1 MAKNA
6 VTPEVLE
13 SIVVKIT
20 DKFTDAINNIMTQ
33 FSTMLTNTVN
43 AQLAVI
49 SSRLDHI
56 EAQFINQSGL
66 AVSANHTTTD
76 ETFLTNV
83 VEATSQILVAMERE
97 KDVKK
102 LKARNVIIS
111 GLQPKSDVSDT
122 ELVESFC
129 EQHLTVKPHIA
140 STRRIGNDPSNSTV
154 KLCVTLNSE
163 ESAQH
168 LLESAT
174 ILRRSPDIIARRVY
188 INPDLTKA
196 QANEAYKR

>member
-1 MAKNA
+1 
-6 VTPEVLE
+6 
-13 SIVVKIT
+13 
-20 DKFTDAINNIMTQ
+20 
-33 FSTMLTNTVN
+33 
-43 AQLAVI
+43 
-49 SSRLDHI
+49 LDHI
-56 EAQFINQSGL
+56 EAQFINQSGSG
-66 AVSANHTTTD
+66 VSATD

-83 VEATSQILVAMERE
+83 VKATSQILVAMERE

-129 EQHLTVKPHIA
+129 EQHLTVKPHLA
-140 STRRIGNDPSNSTV
+140 SSRRIGNDPSNSTV

-196 QANEAYKR
+196 QANEAYKRRWRKESPTVIDDCNVTSIFVSGSSSLSTTAVVMAADGQ

>member
-13 SIVVKIT
+13 SIMVKIT
-20 DKFTDAINNIMTQ
+20 DKFTDAINNIMTH

-56 EAQFINQSGL
+56 EAQFINQSGS
-66 AVSANHTTTD
+66 AVSANHTSTD

-111 GLQPKSDVSDT
+111 GLQPKRVSDT

-129 EQHLTVKPHIA
+129 EQHLTVKPHLA
-140 STRRIGNDPSNSTV
+140 SSRRIGNDPSNSTV

-168 LLESAT
+168 LLESTT